1 MKYSHS
7 YLVYIQFLGFRFSG
21 WQKQTN
27 AKTVHQMVDKTLG
40 FVFDNVNYKSI
51 GIGRTDAKVSA
62 NAYYVQLFT
71 DMLVDE
77 VFFMN
82 SINSNF
88 SPDFKAIS
96 IRKVGTDF
104 NIIKAS
110 KLKEYHYYFS
120 FGDKNHPFAAP
131 FITNIDENL
140 NIDLMMKAAKLFE
153 GEHYF
158 HKYCTKPSEATI
170 FKRCIDSCEIVE
182 NTILTAN
189 FFPEKSYVVKVK
201 GKGFLRYQIRLMV
214 ATLFE
219 LGKGNID
226 LEFIEN
232 SLKENNDRKSLRNI
246 APASSLQLFAIEL
259 DL

>member
-7 YLVYIQFLGFRFSG
+7 YLVHIQFLGFRFSG

-27 AKTVHQMVDKTLG
+27 AKTLHQMVDKTLG
-40 FVFDNVNYKSI
+40 FVFENMLYKSI

-62 NAYYVQLFT
+62 NSYYVQLFT
-71 DMLVDE
+71 DTLIDE

-88 SPDFKAIS
+88 SSDFKAIS
-96 IRKVGTDF
+96 IRKVATDF

-131 FITNIDENL
+131 FITNIDESL
-140 NIDLMMKAAKLFE
+140 DIERMMKGAKLFE

-158 HKYCTKPSEATI
+158 HKYCTKPSDATI
-170 FKRCIDSCEIVE
+170 FKRSI
-182 NTILTAN
+182 
-189 FFPEKSYVVKVK
+189 
-201 GKGFLRYQIRLMV
+201 
-214 ATLFE
+214 
-219 LGKGNID
+219 
-226 LEFIEN
+226 
-232 SLKENNDRKSLRNI
+232 
-246 APASSLQLFAIEL
+246 
-259 DL
+259 